1 MIHTRRL
8 LLPFSLALAVLA
20 GCAGPGGSGGGY
32 YKDDGPGT
40 NIPANIQSIPN
51 AVPRIETHARA
62 NFRPY
67 TVFGKR
73 YVPISA
79 EQPFRE
85 TGTASWYGRKFQGN
99 KTANGEIYDMY
110 AMTAAHPTLPLPSY
124 ARVTRVATGKSVIVR
139 INDRGPFHSSRII
152 DLSYAAAAKLGLIKR
167 GSGKVI
173 VEAITND
180 DIRNG
185 LPELRPAPDLPRPEP
200 RILVKTV
207 PPDGKN
213 GTVRVVKADGTTEP
227 AQPAG
232 RRAVASQ
239 SISPDSSDDAISAL
253 LASRM
258 GVRVQDDGP
267 GALPPA
273 RSTLGPTPAPDAAT
287 LPEADS
293 QLALDGAS
301 DAAGRIYL
309 QFGAFS
315 AADTASK
322 LAHRLNDGIGA
333 VETRSAR
340 VERSGALYRV
350 RIGPYLSRTDAVNA
364 ALRIEQETGM
374 GSTVALR

>member
-1 MIHTRRL
+1 
-8 LLPFSLALAVLA
+8 
-20 GCAGPGGSGGGY
+20 
-32 YKDDGPGT
+32 
-40 NIPANIQSIPN
+40 
-51 AVPRIETHARA
+51 
-62 NFRPY
+62 
-67 TVFGKR
+67 
-73 YVPISA
+73 
-79 EQPFRE
+79 
-85 TGTASWYGRKFQGN
+85 
-99 KTANGEIYDMY
+99 
-110 AMTAAHPTLPLPSY
+110 
-124 ARVTRVATGKSVIVR
+124 
-139 INDRGPFHSSRII
+139 
-152 DLSYAAAAKLGLIKR
+152 
-167 GSGKVI
+167 
-173 VEAITND
+173 
-180 DIRNG
+180 
-185 LPELRPAPDLPRPEP
+185 
-200 RILVKTV
+200 
-207 PPDGKN
+207 
-213 GTVRVVKADGTTEP
+213 
-227 AQPAG
+227 
-232 RRAVASQ
+232 
-239 SISPDSSDDAISAL
+239 
-253 LASRM
+253 M